1 MQVSGQVTT
10 MPFDKCYTEP
20 LFKVVQIVPD
30 MREHGK
36 EVSEAWNVPILSN
49 PSFVALHGAV
59 FLNEHIYLTHKEILW
74 SEVKSLSRVWLFAT
88 PWTVAYQAPL
98 SMEFSRQ

>member
-1 MQVSGQVTT
+1 MLLERHYARGWGYDNEYNVIPVLTEPGVQQEMQVSAQVSGQVTT

-36 EVSEAWNVPILSN
+36 EVSEA
-49 PSFVALHGAV
+49 
-59 FLNEHIYLTHKEILW
+59 
-74 SEVKSLSRVWLFAT
+74 
-88 PWTVAYQAPL
+88 
-98 SMEFSRQ
+98 